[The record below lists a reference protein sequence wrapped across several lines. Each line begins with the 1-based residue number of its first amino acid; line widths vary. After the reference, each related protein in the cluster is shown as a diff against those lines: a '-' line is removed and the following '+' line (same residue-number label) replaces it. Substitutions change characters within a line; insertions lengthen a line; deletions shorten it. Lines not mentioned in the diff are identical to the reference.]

1 MIESNILAHVT
12 VGKQP
17 ERRIEAHV
25 PYSEYFKSI
34 KYSVVIEAYVYI

>member
-1 MIESNILAHVT
+1 MIENNILSHVT

-17 ERRIEAHV
+17 ERRIEAIV

-34 KYSVVIEAYVYI
+34 KYSVVFEVYVYI